1 MIIYAALC
9 YIADLDTRLMSKKH
23 SRVFYLYLIFLI
35 SFILAS
41 GSSTA
46 LAQGQDKGPGKRLGF
61 RLRSFIPKA
70 SASIYFE
77 PTLSGGEVR
86 LTALGLPEPESLMP
100 DAQMFLVWAVAS
112 GEDPRHVGT
121 LQPDGGGNGGLSF
134 ARPASFE
141 RYSIVVTAETS
152 ADAKRPA
159 GVMVFASRADAVTAF
174 YGEKNSKLTAARRK
188 ALDRELGKRE
198 RGVSNDFYQEVE
210 AALKAS
216 TGGGRTIELLGDEIA
231 PEATGLALV
240 AASNE
245 NIYVRTLIKKLPLP
259 SHFGA
264 NTYVLWGMMPDGRIA
279 YMGSLPADVNDAD
292 TYLRIGGFSS
302 ADLDLLVTAEVKRPV
317 AGPSGL
323 RAVSSRIQRPE
334 SGPAYGAIEGRVLDA
349 ESNPLAG
356 AMVDLHPIEETV
368 IAGSLPVAYTDEQGR
383 FFLDGVIPGTHM
395 IYASKEEAGYSSS
408 YLGFFIDPSVVP
420 KVTVY
425 NKQVTEGV
433 ILRLGSKAARL
444 AARIVDA
451 ETNQPVED
459 AEVIL
464 YRTENPDDYFSFG
477 LNQSGGRF
485 QQLIPSLPLKMKV
498 TAPGYEDWFYGE
510 NGTQEKQ
517 SVIEVAPNTTKE
529 LLIALR
535 QSKRGLT
542 P

>member
-1 MIIYAALC
+1 MP
-9 YIADLDTRLMSKKH
+9 KKQPH
-23 SRVFYLYLIFLI
+23 VFYRHLIFLI
-35 SFILAS
+35 SFILAGGIS
-41 GSSTA
+41 IA
-46 LAQGQDKGPGKRLGF
+46 HAQEGQGKDPGKRLGL

-86 LTALGLPEPESLMP
+86 LTALGLPEPETLMP
-100 DAQMFLVWAVAS
+100 GAQMFLVWAVAS
-112 GEDPRHVGT
+112 GEEPRRVGV
-121 LQPDGGGNGGLSF
+121 LQTDGGGNGGLSF

-141 RYSIVVTAETS
+141 RYSIVVTAETG
-152 ADAKRPA
+152 ADADRPA
-159 GVMVFASRADAVTAF
+159 GVMVFASRAGAATAF
-174 YGEKNSKLTAARRK
+174 YGEKNSGMTAARRK
-188 ALDRELGKRE
+188 ALDRELAKRE
-198 RGVSNDFYQEVE
+198 RGASNDFYQEVE
-210 AALKAS
+210 AALKGSAGG
-216 TGGGRTIELLGDEIA
+216 GGGRAIELLGDEIA

-259 SHFGA
+259 SRFGA

-279 YMGSLPADVNDAD
+279 YMGSLPADASDAD
-292 TYLRIGGFSS
+292 IYLRVGGFISS
-302 ADLDLLVTAEVKRPV
+302 DLDLLVTAEVRRPV
-317 AGPSGL
+317 SSPSGL
-323 RAVSSRIQRPE
+323 RAVSSRTERPE
-334 SGPAYGAIEGRVLDA
+334 SGPQYGAIEGRVLD
-349 ESNPLAG
+349 EEGNPLAG
-356 AMVDLHPIEETV
+356 AIVDLHPIDETV

-395 IYASKEEAGYSSS
+395 IYASKEEDGYPSS

-420 KVTVY
+420 KVTVHH
-425 NKQVTEGV
+425 KQVTEGV
-433 ILRLGSKAARL
+433 TLRLGSKAARL

-459 AEVIL
+459 AEIIL
-464 YRTENPDDYFSFG
+464 YRTENPNNYFSFG

-485 QQLIPSLPLKMKV
+485 QRLIPSLPLNLKV

-517 SVIEVAPNTTKE
+517 SVIQVAPNTTKE
-529 LLIALR
+529 LRIAL
-535 QSKRGLT
+535 QHPKPVLT